1 MYWKHTFLINELGVV
16 KLDQWKVSFHLW
28 MLYNTTQKQKEGFS
42 VNIPKERRKEEKKS
56 TGLIFFA
63 ADLGMFSS
71 GTVLNLLQ

>member
-1 MYWKHTFLINELGVV
+1 
-16 KLDQWKVSFHLW
+16 

-42 VNIPKERRKEEKKS
+42 VNIPKERRKGEKKS
-56 TGLIFFA
+56 TGFIFLS

>member
-1 MYWKHTFLINELGVV
+1 
-16 KLDQWKVSFHLW
+16 

-63 ADLGMFSS
+63 DLGMFSS
-71 GTVLNLLQ
+71 GTVLNLL

>member
-1 MYWKHTFLINELGVV
+1 MKGILSPMNALQYHSET
-16 KLDQWKVSFHLW
+16 
-28 MLYNTTQKQKEGFS
+28 KEGFS

-56 TGLIFFA
+56 TGLIFFS

>member
-1 MYWKHTFLINELGVV
+1 
-16 KLDQWKVSFHLW
+16 

-42 VNIPKERRKEEKKS
+42 VNIPKERRKEEKKKRRKEEKKKRRKEVEWS
-56 TGLIFFA
+56 YFFS